1 VDRYGVGLRMSAAEG
16 GNKKREE
23 RRKEGKRGER
33 EEGRRERREK
43 EKGRKRTEEKKEKR
57 KNKTNENKQKER
69 KKEKEKDS
77 NDKWEGRCPQGGLGE
92 RALHKGPSN
101 PIQSNPFNLKGQ
113 SFTFQP
119 LPFALC
125 LLPSALFFFLLPSFF
140 LFSFFTLSPA
150 LLYWLLRFLS
160 IFCHIFPLVLSYT
173 FLAGG
178 GEVRRSNCTASRCQS
193 NQKINQGDPA

>member
-1 VDRYGVGLRMSAAEG
+1 MNTAKTMGMVQWIGVDRYGVGLRMSAAEG

-125 LLPSALFFFLLPSFF
+125 LLPSALFFSCFPRFFYFLFSLSLLPSFIGSYVF
-140 LFSFFTLSPA
+140 SLSFVIFSHWFSPTLF
-150 LLYWLLRFLS
+150 WQ
-160 IFCHIFPLVLSYT
+160 
-173 FLAGG
+173 
-178 GEVRRSNCTASRCQS
+178 GEG
-193 NQKINQGDPA
+193 K